1 MGALEAQALSL
12 RFPND
17 IGRTAN
23 EFGWKKVAVTGTH
36 AAETLAGEFR
46 GRELWVMNTSTADY
60 CHLAL
65 SISASAEVDSAAA
78 AGTSIKV
85 GIPIPPS
92 TMLRLGPLPTWD
104 KTATA
109 YLIHESSSGALTLY
123 YGLGDG

>member
-36 AAETLAGEFR
+36 AAETLASEFR
-46 GRELWVMNTSTADY
+46 GRVIYVVNTSTSDF

-78 AGTSIKV
+78 AGTSAKV
-85 GIPIPPS
+85 GIPVPPS
-92 TMLRLGPLPTWD
+92 TMLRLGPLPCWD

-109 YLIHESSSGALTLY
+109 YLIHESSAGALTLL